1 MLKPGG
7 AEDAAQLPP
16 RRSRAPVPAL
26 APRPA
31 APDGS
36 RASARLSLACL
47 LLLVLLL
54 LLTLPAR
61 VDTSWW

>member
-16 RRSRAPVPAL
+16 RRTRAPVPAS
-26 APRPA
+26 APRLA
-31 APDGS
+31 VPDGS
-36 RASARLSLACL
+36 PASARLSLACL
-47 LLLVLLL
+47 LLLL

>member
-1 MLKPGG
+1 MLRPGG
-7 AEDAAQLPP
+7 AEEAAQLPL
-16 RRSRAPVPAL
+16 RRVRAPVPES
-26 APRPA
+26 APRSA

-36 RASARLSLACL
+36 RASARLSLACFL
-47 LLLVLLL
+47 LLLL

>member
-1 MLKPGG
+1 MVKPGS
-7 AEDAAQLPP
+7 AEEAAQLPL
-16 RRSRAPVPAL
+16 RRTRAPVPAL
-26 APRPA
+26 GPGPA

-36 RASARLSLACL
+36 RASARLGLACML
-47 LLLVLLL
+47 LLL

>member
-1 MLKPGG
+1 MLRQGG
-7 AEDAAQLPP
+7 AEDAAQLSPW
-16 RRSRAPVPAL
+16 RARVPVSAPAL
-26 APRPA
+26 RPA

-36 RASARLSLACL
+36 RASARFSLACL
-47 LLLVLLL
+47 LLLLL

>member
-1 MLKPGG
+1 MLRQGG
-7 AEDAAQLPP
+7 AEDAAQLSPW
-16 RRSRAPVPAL
+16 RARAPVSAPAL
-26 APRPA
+26 RPA

-36 RASARLSLACL
+36 RASARFSLACL
-47 LLLVLLL
+47 LLLLL

>member
-1 MLKPGG
+1 MLRPGG
-7 AEDAAQLPP
+7 AEEAAQLPF
-16 RRSRAPVPAL
+16 RSVRAPVSAP
-26 APRPA
+26 APRPTG
-31 APDGS
+31 PDGS

-47 LLLVLLL
+47 LLLLL

>member
-1 MLKPGG
+1 MLRPGG
-7 AEDAAQLPP
+7 AEEAAQLPP
-16 RRSRAPVPAL
+16 RRVSAPVPES
-26 APRPA
+26 APRST

-47 LLLVLLL
+47 LLLLL